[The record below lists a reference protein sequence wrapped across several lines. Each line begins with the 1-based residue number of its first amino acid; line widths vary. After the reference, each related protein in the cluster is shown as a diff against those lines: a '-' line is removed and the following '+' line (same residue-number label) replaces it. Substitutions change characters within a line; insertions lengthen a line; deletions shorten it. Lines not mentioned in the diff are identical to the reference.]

1 MPVFRAVVLALLVAC
16 ALCFALH
23 AFTGNPA
30 WKSRGKKLLW
40 WTGGSLLAFFAVVAV
55 QQLTR

>member
-16 ALCFALH
+16 AFCFAIH
-23 AFTGNPA
+23 AFTGDPR
-30 WKSRGKKLLW
+30 WKSRGRKLLY
-40 WTGGSLLAFFAVVAV
+40 WTGGSLLVFFTVVGL